1 MLHSLVDSAKMK
13 KGGNSCKKE
22 FPPLH
27 VLMIIKYINAR
38 RYAGRNVCVCL
49 HKSHTYPNLQDTFLN
64 TGIYTM
70 QRTTECCL
78 NRLPYFLKCAVNQ
91 NTLSF
96 NY

>member
-1 MLHSLVDSAKMK
+1 MELIEPTISILTREDTPVAM
-13 KGGNSCKKE
+13 C
-22 FPPLH
+22 
-27 VLMIIKYINAR
+27 V
-38 RYAGRNVCVCL
+38 VCL

-64 TGIYTM
+64 TGICTM